1 MEKFTVYLLI
11 NVTLQ
16 EVFFGMTG
24 DLNESVDALPPE
36 IAHWD
41 LLNHHISNPVMIEE
55 ALALEEAVS
64 TIRSLE
70 EKALKN
76 PQGKTILLN
85 RSV

>member
-1 MEKFTVYLLI
+1 MEKYTVYLLI

-16 EVFFGMTG
+16 EVFFGMTENV
-24 DLNESVDALPPE
+24 NESADSLPPE

-55 ALALEEAVS
+55 ELLQEEAVS
-64 TIRSLE
+64 AIRDLE
-70 EKALKN
+70 EKARKN
-76 PQGKTILLN
+76 PQGKTILHN

>member
-1 MEKFTVYLLI
+1 MEKYTVYLLI

-16 EVFFGMTG
+16 EVFFGMAG
-24 DLNESVDALPPE
+24 NLNESVDTLPPE

-55 ALALEEAVS
+55 ALAFEEAAA
-64 TIRSLE
+64 TIRTLQ

>member
-1 MEKFTVYLLI
+1 MEKYTVYLLI

-24 DLNESVDALPPE
+24 NVNESADALPPE

-55 ALALEEAVS
+55 ALAFEEAVS

-76 PQGKTILLN
+76 PQGKTILHN

>member
-1 MEKFTVYLLI
+1 MKKYTVYLLI

-16 EVFFGMTG
+16 EVFFGMAG
-24 DLNESVDALPPE
+24 NPNENVDALPPE

-55 ALALEEAVS
+55 ALAFEDAVS
-64 TIRSLE
+64 TIRALQ

>member
-1 MEKFTVYLLI
+1 MEKYTVYLLI

-16 EVFFGMTG
+16 EVFFGMAG
-24 DLNESVDALPPE
+24 DLNESVDSLPPE

-55 ALALEEAVS
+55 ALAFEEAVS

-70 EKALKN
+70 EQALKN
-76 PQGKTILLN
+76 PQGKTILHN

>member
-1 MEKFTVYLLI
+1 MEKYTVYLLI

-16 EVFFGMTG
+16 EVFFGMAG
-24 DLNESVDALPPE
+24 NLNESVDSLPPE

-41 LLNHHISNPVMIEE
+41 LQNHHISNPVTIEE
-55 ALALEEAVS
+55 ALAFEEAVS
-64 TIRSLE
+64 TIRTLQ

>member
-1 MEKFTVYLLI
+1 MEKYTVYLLI

-16 EVFFGMTG
+16 EVFFGMTE
-24 DLNESVDALPPE
+24 DLNESVDSLPPE

-76 PQGKTILLN
+76 PQGKTILHN

>member
-1 MEKFTVYLLI
+1 MEKYTVYLLI

-24 DLNESVDALPPE
+24 NPNESADTLPPE

-55 ALALEEAVS
+55 ALAFEEAVS
-64 TIRSLE
+64 TIRTLQ